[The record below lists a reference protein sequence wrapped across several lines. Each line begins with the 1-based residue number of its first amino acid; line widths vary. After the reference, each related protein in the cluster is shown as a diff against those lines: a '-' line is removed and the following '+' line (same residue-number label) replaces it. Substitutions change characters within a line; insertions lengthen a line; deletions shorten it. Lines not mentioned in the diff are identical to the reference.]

1 MGEFVKQCVSMK
13 VQTIIITLAFFSS
26 VTARSRVLLEATTD
40 VDGEDL
46 MEVTTPYM
54 EVEFMEDIEDVGLD
68 NTEVNCH
75 KCAKAS
81 FKFRKEL
88 FCEKCLNKGLYTAD
102 KAPQDYCKKCRKPK
116 YFQKHLAYCE
126 VKCTEYSPDEDETI
140 ELTTSLTTPEIPSS
154 TTSAPD
160 LGPFGN
166 LLKLLVQ
173 ANTWRH

>member
-1 MGEFVKQCVSMK
+1 MK
-13 VQTIIITLAFFSS
+13 LHTIFTLAFMSL
-26 VTARSRVLLEATTD
+26 VTARTRVLLEATTN

-46 MEVTTPYM
+46 MEVTTPYTEEEVE
-54 EVEFMEDIEDVGLD
+54 EVEFMEDMEDVGLD

-75 KCAKAS
+75 KCVKAS

-88 FCEKCLNKGLYTAD
+88 FCQKCLDKGMYHAD
-102 KAPQDYCKKCRKPK
+102 KAPQDSCKKCRKPK

-126 VKCTEYSPDEDETI
+126 VKCTEYSPDEDETL

-160 LGPFGN
+160 LGPLGN